1 VLRSDR
7 DWMVHALNLARL
19 AAEAG
24 EVPVGAV
31 LVREDQI
38 LGEGSN
44 ASISRHDPTAHAEV
58 LALRQAAKKVGNY
71 RLTGSTMYVTLEP
84 CAMCVGAMVHARV
97 KRVVYAASDPRSGC
111 CGGAMDLIRSPMHNH
126 HIIVDGG
133 LMAEDSANLL
143 RSFFRERRKGAG

>member
-7 DWMVHALNLARL
+7 DWMVYALKLARR

-31 LVREDQI
+31 LVRDDQI

-44 ASISRHDPTAHAEV
+44 ASISRQDPTAHAEV

-71 RLTGSTMYVTLEP
+71 RLIGRP
-84 CAMCVGAMVHARV
+84 CT
-97 KRVVYAASDPRSGC
+97 
-111 CGGAMDLIRSPMHNH
+111 
-126 HIIVDGG
+126 
-133 LMAEDSANLL
+133 
-143 RSFFRERRKGAG
+143 